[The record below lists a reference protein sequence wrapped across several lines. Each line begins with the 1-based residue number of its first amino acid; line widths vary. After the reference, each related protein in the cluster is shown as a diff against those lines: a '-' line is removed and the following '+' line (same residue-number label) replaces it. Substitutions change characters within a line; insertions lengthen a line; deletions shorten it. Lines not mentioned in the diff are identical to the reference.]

1 MSKSN
6 NITRWVLAIGC
17 AIIIALLLR
26 NLIFTNYVVEGQ
38 SMMPTLQDGNRLIV
52 NKTDYHLSKPE
63 RFDIII
69 FHATKHKDFVKRII
83 GLPGDRIDYRNDVLH
98 VNGHAVKE
106 PFLNENKKK
115 ILSGLLTNDF
125 PDKGTIEV
133 PKDKLFVMGDNR
145 LYSFDS
151 RQIGFIDMKNVVGK
165 VNLRYFP
172 YSKFKIIH

>member
-6 NITRWVLAIGC
+6 NITRWVLTIGC

-26 NLIFTNYVVEGQ
+26 NVIFTKYIVEGK

-52 NKTDYHLSKPE
+52 NKMDYNLSKPE

-83 GLPGDRIDYRNDVLH
+83 GLPGDRIDYQNDVLH
-98 VNGHAVKE
+98 VNGRAVKE

-125 PDKGTIEV
+125 PDEGTIEV

-165 VNLRYFP
+165 VNLCYWP
-172 YSKFKIIH
+172 YSKFKIVH